1 MIDASSK
8 CYKDPEDGPGLAVG
22 LDYGEAQV
30 PGGEAQLLG
39 VYPPCLPVP
48 GKEQICLN
56 LSMIW
61 IPVNVALG
69 SVLIHGVATGA
80 GGGGLGA
87 GALGGVPEP
96 AGPEVVP
103 VPTCQRSNEERATL
117 KFKIR

>member
-1 MIDASSK
+1 LALHMQVAETNIGIFAHASNTWPTVE
-8 CYKDPEDGPGLAVG
+8 DPINGPGLGVG

-39 VYPPCLPVP
+39 VYPPRLPV
-48 GKEQICLN
+48 
-56 LSMIW
+56 
-61 IPVNVALG
+61 PVNVALG

-96 AGPEVVP
+96 TGPEVVP
-103 VPTCQRSNEERATL
+103 VPTVSVGTKGAALEG
-117 KFKIR
+117 